1 MRELREED
9 LGSYVNFLRM
19 DPQHFDHL
27 LGLVGPSIHKQ
38 DTYCRDSI
46 SPGERLAVTLRFLAS
61 GDSYRSLSYLYRI
74 GKSTL
79 AEIIPATCLA
89 ICDVLKRP
97 YMKVPNTQ
105 AEWRAVADKF
115 DERWQFPNCIGAMDG
130 KHVAIKAPRNSG
142 SMFFNYKNFHS
153 IVLLALVDADYKVIA
168 YDLGVNGRNN
178 DAGIFGNSELYHHLE
193 ENTLNV
199 PPPRPLPGRQ
209 EESPF
214 VLVGDEAFPLKTY
227 LLKPYPGRDLTDE
240 RKIFNYRLSRA
251 RRISEN
257 VFGILVNRFGVLGQT
272 MSLEPDKA
280 TLVTEACL
288 MLHNYLRSE
297 NDHRYQQE
305 VQRPVEG
312 NWIGIARHPGNRAAD
327 AARNTRDQFC
337 VYFNTNGQ
345 VPWQYNRF

>member
-1 MRELREED
+1 MC
-9 LGSYVNFLRM
+9 V
-19 DPQHFDHL
+19 Q
-27 LGLVGPSIHKQ
+27 
-38 DTYCRDSI
+38 
-46 SPGERLAVTLRFLAS
+46 
-61 GDSYRSLSYLYRI
+61 
-74 GKSTL
+74 
-79 AEIIPATCLA
+79 
-89 ICDVLKRP
+89 
-97 YMKVPNTQ
+97 VPNTQ

-312 NWIGIARHPGNRAAD
+312 NWIGIARHLGNRAAD